1 METLRLNTFVY
12 LLLLNKRNNI
22 MDYIITTENFK
33 QYSKN
38 LKRHLKEMGFD
49 ISLGATQN
57 LLARTLDSKD
67 YNTILPIIKKQ
78 EMNLKMFKQSLKS
91 LSDFKEDINNKD
103 NDLSSIYENSMLPYI
118 KNLLK
123 IYEATQKFHVIEPLL
138 LNNIETFKKAQL
150 SLYLDLMLTTIES
163 FKFISTLVNEEMDLS
178 FIQQMNENQINI
190 EIKDNYFEPLSELIL
205 KVIEVINKSTTNYQ
219 ENFKTIF
226 ISISSYGIDYLTKE
240 ELSGIM
246 EKVSVFLMEM
256 ESKS

>member
-1 METLRLNTFVY
+1 
-12 LLLLNKRNNI
+12 

-38 LKRHLKEMGFD
+38 LKKHLKEMGFD

-118 KNLLK
+118 KNLFE
-123 IYEATQKFHVIEPLL
+123 IYEATK
-138 LNNIETFKKAQL
+138 N
-150 SLYLDLMLTTIES
+150 SMS
-163 FKFISTLVNEEMDLS
+163 
-178 FIQQMNENQINI
+178 
-190 EIKDNYFEPLSELIL
+190 
-205 KVIEVINKSTTNYQ
+205 
-219 ENFKTIF
+219 
-226 ISISSYGIDYLTKE
+226 
-240 ELSGIM
+240 
-246 EKVSVFLMEM
+246 
-256 ESKS
+256 